1 LEDSS
6 TNSNQLTGK
15 ELYYSFLAGAH
26 KVFENEQ
33 AINKINVFPVPDGD
47 TGTNLASTMQ
57 SILDTPIPTKSI
69 KQTAVALADAALLGA
84 RGNSGI
90 IFAQFLYGFSNE
102 MDPKR
107 LMDINH
113 FAEATAKASEYTY
126 AAVANPVEGTMI
138 TVIREWAE
146 HIDSIKDKF
155 DDFRKLIIDS
165 YSCAKQSLVETKD
178 KLEVLKKNNVVD
190 AGAKGFVDFLDGMS
204 EFLKHGEVMKIL
216 RKQRGTKLVDIKQ
229 TSHDNY
235 NFRYCTEGLLSGEG
249 ISQDKVKGVLTKYG
263 DSLVVAGSDAR
274 LRFHIHTDKPEKL
287 FNELGSYGILTN
299 QKVDDMAFQDEIV
312 HKRKFPIAIVTD
324 STADMPRSVIED
336 KQIHVIPLNLHF
348 AGNQYID
355 RVTITPDTFYK
366 KLKKSKEHPTTSQP
380 GKKEFI
386 NKFSYLAT
394 HYESIIGIF
403 IANPLSGTYQN
414 AVHAA
419 KEIERASG
427 KKISIIDSKTISA
440 PLGLMTLRIIE
451 ALEKGADH
459 DELLNFIDK
468 IAGKAQVYVSVKT
481 LKYFVRGG
489 RVSPVKGLISR
500 ILNMNPVIKM
510 DRNGRAVTFGK
521 FFSRNASIKAI
532 LKEIDKL
539 TAENKVWNYA
549 LLYANKE
556 EKNAVLKFGAKLEAK
571 LGKPPHYIERVSPVV
586 GVNAGIGT
594 IAVGFLME

>member
-1 LEDSS
+1 
-6 TNSNQLTGK
+6 
-15 ELYYSFLAGAH
+15 
-26 KVFENEQ
+26 
-33 AINKINVFPVPDGD
+33 
-47 TGTNLASTMQ
+47 
-57 SILDTPIPTKSI
+57 
-69 KQTAVALADAALLGA
+69 
-84 RGNSGI
+84 
-90 IFAQFLYGFSNE
+90 
-102 MDPKR
+102 
-107 LMDINH
+107 
-113 FAEATAKASEYTY
+113 
-126 AAVANPVEGTMI
+126 
-138 TVIREWAE
+138 VIREWAE

-249 ISQDKVKGVLTKYG
+249 ISQD
-263 DSLVVAGSDAR
+263 
-274 LRFHIHTDKPEKL
+274 
-287 FNELGSYGILTN
+287 
-299 QKVDDMAFQDEIV
+299 
-312 HKRKFPIAIVTD
+312 KFPIAIVTD